1 MDNLTIIAI
10 FVGIMSV
17 CALFVSITPLINV
30 YATKKINE
38 QKKQIEE
45 MENQIQEAYNSIENI
60 ILYIYNYRLK
70 NTSNIPLKYI
80 FKSLK
85 ELNQHVDEL
94 KKSSKT

>member
-45 MENQIQEAYNSIENI
+45 MENQIKEFHSSIEYVILDIYNNRLDSINKESPFKPKLNSI
-60 ILYIYNYRLK
+60 
-70 NTSNIPLKYI
+70 
-80 FKSLK
+80 K
-85 ELNQHVDEL
+85 ELNEYIRQN
-94 KKSSKT
+94 T